1 MDGELKGKAALVTG
15 ASRGIGRA
23 VAVGLGRAGVRVVVN
38 YHSSGVAAE
47 EVVEEIRAGGTDAW
61 AVRADVGK
69 KDEVEDL
76 FRVARTHLG
85 ERLDILVNN
94 AGGPGERHLIG
105 SMPEEVWDRCLDVN
119 LKSVFLCTQAAW
131 DLLPD
136 ATGRIINVTSIS
148 ARSGG
153 PPGGA
158 HYSTAKAGLSNLTRA
173 CAKELAPRRITV
185 NGIAPGVIYTDI
197 HKKLTPPD
205 ELDKLKTRIP
215 LGVLGEA
222 EDIVG
227 TVLFLASSGSAYITG
242 EIVEVNGGMLMN

>member
-38 YHSSGVAAE
+38 YHSSGEAAQ

-76 FRVARTHLG
+76 FRVVRTHLG